1 LSVEGERYF
10 SVCRQSLDEIDRV
23 EVERAAT
30 RTDPGGSVRIRVP
43 PLFGILVIAP
53 ALFALADAHSVL
65 PFDMTLK
72 GETVN
77 FLAQRGS
84 GRQDWQS
91 SRCVRID
98 RTPAR
103 PPDDHTLR
111 ILQLSRPAS
120 NARSISDLAAH
131 RLVATSGEEGVAPGP
146 SPDLMVRSRRGRPL
160 PGCCLTAVRSPFRRL
175 RPIAVSA
182 CSHNG

>member
-1 LSVEGERYF
+1 
-10 SVCRQSLDEIDRV
+10 V

-30 RTDPGGSVRIRVP
+30 RTDPGGSVQIRVP

-91 SRCVRID
+91 SRYVRID
-98 RTPAR
+98 RTLAR

-111 ILQLSRPAS
+111 ILQLSRPTS
-120 NARSISDLAAH
+120 NAAVDIRSCGASAG
-131 RLVATSGEEGVAPGP
+131 RNQWREGVAPGP

>member
-120 NARSISDLAAH
+120 NAAVDIRSCGASAG
-131 RLVATSGEEGVAPGP
+131 RNQWRE
-146 SPDLMVRSRRGRPL
+146 RR
-160 PGCCLTAVRSPFRRL
+160 CSW
-175 RPIAVSA
+175 PIAGLDGEVETWAPPARLLLDSSA
-182 CSHNG
+182 LTLSAIKADRGIGLLP